1 MLWDIGNTVLEFL
14 TVYLLFAAFAHMNFV
29 NRHLL
34 IYAPIALGLS
44 VFFCIDVPHVLV
56 LNVGLFILAECIS
69 FSSVPLKDRILYA
82 CFAVFITLSLE
93 MFFNTFLPIHLLHT
107 FRGDTIANLVM
118 VVVVAVYWY
127 ISIKESFHFDIA
139 AFMKRRYILL
149 IICFVIWAS
158 LTQVYLQKASE
169 LWSYLPGVIS
179 SLKAFPPLAELSA
192 TI

>member
-34 IYAPIALGLS
+34 IYTPIALGLS

-69 FSSVPLKDRILYA
+69 FSCVPLKDRILYA

-127 ISIKESFHFDIA
+127 IFI
-139 AFMKRRYILL
+139 
-149 IICFVIWAS
+149 V
-158 LTQVYLQKASE
+158 
-169 LWSYLPGVIS
+169 
-179 SLKAFPPLAELSA
+179 
-192 TI
+192 